1 MDLGFVGEPKKI
13 NPSTIIDHCKK
24 GSIPV
29 ITPLG
34 KDNNT
39 TYNINADTA
48 AGAIAGA
55 LKASRLLM
63 LTDIAG
69 VIDENKEL
77 ILELKVEKAEKLISD
92 GVIVGGMIPKI
103 KTCIDAL
110 KNGVDKAVILD
121 GRVENAIIL
130 ELFTEEGIGTLIN

>member
-1 MDLGFVGEPKKI
+1 
-13 NPSTIIDHCKK
+13 
-24 GSIPV
+24 
-29 ITPLG
+29 
-34 KDNNT
+34 
-39 TYNINADTA
+39 
-48 AGAIAGA
+48 
-55 LKASRLLM
+55 M

-92 GVIVGGMIPKI
+92 GVIVGGMIHKI

-130 ELFTEEGIGTLIN
+130 ELFTEEGIGTLINR

>member
-1 MDLGFVGEPKKI
+1 
-13 NPSTIIDHCKK
+13 
-24 GSIPV
+24 
-29 ITPLG
+29 
-34 KDNNT
+34 
-39 TYNINADTA
+39 
-48 AGAIAGA
+48 
-55 LKASRLLM
+55 M

-77 ILELKVEKAEKLISD
+77 ILELKVKKAEKLISD